1 MEKLD
6 PKTDGTTMDIVE
18 ENIGKL
24 KELFPDVFTEGKI
37 DFDALKET
45 LGEYLEKEQERYS
58 FTWNGKSLSRRIAQT
73 PSTGTLRPC
82 PDESVNWDTTQNLF
96 IEGDNLEVLKLLQK
110 SYHKKIKM
118 IYIDPPYNTGN
129 EFIYSDNFRD
139 NISNYLELTDQTDEE
154 GRKFSTNTETSGRYH
169 TDWLNMMYPRLKLA
183 RNLLSDD
190 GVIFIS
196 IDDSEISSFRKLCDE
211 IFGEES
217 FIAQFVWNTEGHT
230 DNQYDVKVNH
240 EYLVLYAKSTNA
252 SVGHVVDPNT
262 REESNLWKGF
272 AENSITKNGSANP
285 PSDVILPKG
294 FPCITST
301 LDLPPNDPN
310 NSFFQKIQETGYITR
325 QMTQDFDVTYPIR
338 KDRMLVANSALVN
351 ECKVFSGWANVDK
364 LRQFIR
370 GNCNP
375 IDEENGNILTF
386 YLSEKGVIYYRRDRE
401 KARNVVSV
409 LRNMGTTEQMR
420 SALERMGIP
429 FQYPKP
435 KELIE
440 YLLRLGA
447 ETGGLVIDFFAGSCT
462 TAHAVFEINQDDNSK
477 RLNFIMVQLPELLDS
492 NDPKQKPGYDFCQQ
506 NGLPVNIAEIG
517 KERIRRVIKK
527 IKTEQSEK
535 TKEAKGKLPG
545 MTEETQKLDLGFKVF
560 KLDSS
565 NIIPWDAD
573 FDNLKE
579 NLYNAVENI
588 KPDRSEADVLY
599 EILLKYGLDLTL
611 PIEARKI
618 EDKTVYIIGAGAL
631 VICLAD
637 AISLEVVEGIASLYR
652 KEYKDSLQKN
662 NMMMKVVFKD
672 AGFKDDVVKTN
683 AMQILKQAGIEDVK
697 SL

>member
-1 MEKLD
+1 
-6 PKTDGTTMDIVE
+6 
-18 ENIGKL
+18 
-24 KELFPDVFTEGKI
+24 
-37 DFDALKET
+37 
-45 LGEYLEKEQERYS
+45 
-58 FTWNGKSLSRRIAQT
+58 
-73 PSTGTLRPC
+73 
-82 PDESVNWDTTQNLF
+82 
-96 IEGDNLEVLKLLQK
+96 
-110 SYHKKIKM
+110 
-118 IYIDPPYNTGN
+118 
-129 EFIYSDNFRD
+129 
-139 NISNYLELTDQTDEE
+139 
-154 GRKFSTNTETSGRYH
+154 
-169 TDWLNMMYPRLKLA
+169 
-183 RNLLSDD
+183 
-190 GVIFIS
+190 
-196 IDDSEISSFRKLCDE
+196 
-211 IFGEES
+211 
-217 FIAQFVWNTEGHT
+217 
-230 DNQYDVKVNH
+230 
-240 EYLVLYAKSTNA
+240 
-252 SVGHVVDPNT
+252 
-262 REESNLWKGF
+262 
-272 AENSITKNGSANP
+272 
-285 PSDVILPKG
+285 
-294 FPCITST
+294 
-301 LDLPPNDPN
+301 
-310 NSFFQKIQETGYITR
+310 
-325 QMTQDFDVTYPIR
+325 
-338 KDRMLVANSALVN
+338 
-351 ECKVFSGWANVDK
+351 
-364 LRQFIR
+364 
-370 GNCNP
+370 
-375 IDEENGNILTF
+375 
-386 YLSEKGVIYYRRDRE
+386 
-401 KARNVVSV
+401 
-409 LRNMGTTEQMR
+409 MGTTEQMR